1 MSDEGTEKNAN
12 ILPVF
17 WYIIKKNAFI
27 KQVASNQ
34 RQRSNNVGMAIIG
47 FSLVKSTWYWHLTVG
62 RSRCALTFRQ
72 EMVEKLSE

>member
-17 WYIIKKNAFI
+17 WYAIKKNAFI

-34 RQRSNNVGMAIIG
+34 HKRSNNAGMATIG
-47 FSLVKSTWYWHLTVG
+47 FSLAHWKVYFNTDTRQWRLRY
-62 RSRCALTFRQ
+62 ALTF
-72 EMVEKLSE
+72 

>member
-17 WYIIKKNAFI
+17 WYAIKKNAFI

-34 RQRSNNVGMAIIG
+34 RQRSNNVGMATIG
-47 FSLVKSTWYWHLTVG
+47 FSLAQVYVTLTLDSDVHVV
-62 RSRCALTFRQ
+62 L
-72 EMVEKLSE
+72 